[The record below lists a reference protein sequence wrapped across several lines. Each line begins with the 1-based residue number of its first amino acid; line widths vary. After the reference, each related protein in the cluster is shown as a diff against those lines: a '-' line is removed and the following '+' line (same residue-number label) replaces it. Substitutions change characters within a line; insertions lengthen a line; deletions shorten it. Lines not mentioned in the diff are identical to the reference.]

1 MLDCDIVDRTTY
13 LHFLQRTGTLLLIRE
28 LVMAIVSGGTV
39 DHSSMRLGENI
50 DGTTRR
56 GRSAVDFGVR
66 IAGYKTRERVHGNSS
81 EAEFPITHH
90 PSAPVSVSEEDL
102 LVLVPNPILPPR
114 VQL

>member
-1 MLDCDIVDRTTY
+1 
-13 LHFLQRTGTLLLIRE
+13 
-28 LVMAIVSGGTV
+28 MAIVSGGTV